1 VSPSSSELNIAPNPT
16 QQTIDIF
23 PLNDLT
29 NKLLKATLYYSKGSI
44 IIEKEAFWQEIKPIL
59 DSKLI
64 EAESGMYLL
73 KISTDGFSKTFK
85 VIKD

>member
-1 VSPSSSELNIAPNPT
+1 LLPIQLSKQLIF
-16 QQTIDIF
+16 F

-29 NKLLKATLYYSKGSI
+29 NKLLKATLYYANGSI
-44 IIEKEAFWQEIKPIL
+44 IMEKEAFWQEIKPIL

-64 EAESGMYLL
+64 AAESGMYLL